1 MLKKILLLKG
11 INLFLCSQFAADCLM
26 ATQESSD
33 KIKYEV
39 TSLVTP
45 PKYSSKINNPEDTY
59 ERALKDPTYD
69 GYYILRGYK
78 IIRDNSFLI
87 STLPA
92 PWYLILLY
100 YLSCK
105 KFGQINIDVRGWAD
119 IAVRDGYKTITIRI
133 GKPKLD

>member
-1 MLKKILLLKG
+1 MLKKIVLLTG
-11 INLFLCSQFAADCLM
+11 INLFFVSQFSADRLM
-26 ATQESSD
+26 AVQESSD

-39 TSLVTP
+39 TSVVMP
-45 PKYSSKINNPEDTY
+45 PKYGSKINNPEDRH

-78 IIRDNSFLI
+78 IIRDDSFLI
-87 STLPA
+87 STIPA

-105 KFGQINIDVRGWAD
+105 KFGQLNTDVRGWAD
-119 IAVRDGYKTITIRI
+119 IAVRDGYKTIIIRI